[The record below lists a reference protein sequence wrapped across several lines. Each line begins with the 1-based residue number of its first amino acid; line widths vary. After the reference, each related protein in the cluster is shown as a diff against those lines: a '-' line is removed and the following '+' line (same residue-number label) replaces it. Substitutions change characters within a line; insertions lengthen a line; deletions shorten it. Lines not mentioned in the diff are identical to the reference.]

1 MSASGATHAFSQSPL
16 WCAYR
21 PFIAPILQALIS
33 EGLGHRLAHLMDWKF
48 VGDEPVQRIGGLDC
62 IQEAQPARVAG
73 RGMVIPQRR
82 IGLSVDACA
91 GGFAVVHENVNPTAG
106 FKDSR
111 LSFSVVE

>member
-21 PFIAPILQALIS
+21 PFKAPIPQASIS
-33 EGLGHRLAHLMDWKF
+33 EGLGHCLAHLMDRKLM
-48 VGDEPVQRIGGLDC
+48 GDEPVQRIGGLEC
-62 IQEAQPARVAG
+62 VQEAQAARVAG
-73 RGMVIPQRR
+73 RGMVIPQRW
-82 IGLSVDACA
+82 IGLPADACA
-91 GGFAVVHENVNPTAG
+91 GGFAVVHENVNPAAG

>member
-21 PFIAPILQALIS
+21 PFKAPIPQASIS
-33 EGLGHRLAHLMDWKF
+33 EGLGHCLAHLMDRKLM
-48 VGDEPVQRIGGLDC
+48 GDEPVQRIGGLEC
-62 IQEAQPARVAG
+62 VQEAQAARVAG
-73 RGMVIPQRR
+73 RGMVIPQRW
-82 IGLSVDACA
+82 IGLPADACA
-91 GGFAVVHENVNPTAG
+91 GGSAVVHENVKPAAG